1 MWRPKAKEGVSP
13 TKVSAKAKALA
24 WLTRR
29 EYSEAELLERLL
41 AYGYPDDQATAAIH
55 WLQTNGWQSNQRF
68 AESLA
73 RRRSGNYGIRYI
85 RSELKQHSIE
95 GVAASQA
102 LNELQS
108 EVDRAYAWLSK
119 RYRSYLLAI
128 DDATDALDH
137 ESANRQGQRAQE
149 AALSAKMF
157 RALLSRGF
165 EPDDA
170 KQAITRFKTTES

>member
-1 MWRPKAKEGVSP
+1 MWRPKAKDGVAP
-13 TKVSAKAKALA
+13 KVSAKAKALA

-29 EYSEAELLERLL
+29 EYSEAELVERLL
-41 AYGYPDDQATAAIH
+41 AYGYAQDQATATLS
-55 WLQTNGWQSNQRF
+55 WLQSNGWQSNQRF

-73 RRRSGNYGIRYI
+73 RRRSGNYGVRYI

-95 GVAASQA
+95 GEAVNQA
-102 LNELQS
+102 LNELES

-119 RYRSYLLAI
+119 RYRSYALALHNA
-128 DDATDALDH
+128 DELGD
-137 ESANRQGQRAQE
+137 ESSVGAERRAQE
-149 AALSAKMF
+149 AAMFAKMF

-170 KQAITRFKTTES
+170 KQAIARFSGRRPVC